1 MDTLF
6 QNYEALL
13 ARVSEQCGK
22 IETALSGHMACR
34 KGCSSCCLNISL
46 FPVEAVRLRL
56 AFDTLDADLKAVIL
70 AWSQESTDEGPCP
83 LLDKAGACQLYDH
96 RPVICRTHGLPILF
110 DDGKG
115 NRRVDFCP
123 ENFQALESLSGEAM
137 LDLDALNQMLA
148 AVNAQFCE
156 ALFGGAPPFE
166 RLSIADVLQLELEGH
181 AEQ

>member
-6 QNYEALL
+6 QNYDALL
-13 ARVSEQCGK
+13 ARVGARCVE

-46 FPVEAVRLRL
+46 FPVEVLRLRL
-56 AFDTLDADLKAVIL
+56 ALDSLDEAQKVSIL
-70 AWSQESTDEGPCP
+70 ALASESTDEGPCP
-83 LLDKAGACQLYDH
+83 LVDTEGACQLYGA

-110 DDGKG
+110 ADESGG
-115 NRRVDFCP
+115 RRVDFCP
-123 ENFQALESLSGEAM
+123 ENFKGLESLSGESM
-137 LDLDALNQMLA
+137 VDLDALNQMLT

-166 RLSIADVLQLELEGH
+166 RLSISEALQLELEF
-181 AEQ
+181 